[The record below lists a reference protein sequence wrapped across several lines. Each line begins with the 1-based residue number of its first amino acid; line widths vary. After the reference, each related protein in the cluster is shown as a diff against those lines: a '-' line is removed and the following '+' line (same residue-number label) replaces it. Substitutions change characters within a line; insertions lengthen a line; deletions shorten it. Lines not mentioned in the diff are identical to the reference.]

1 MDRFLARS
9 KQKTEYE
16 FTSLGPAVCVLGRSG
31 IGKSWA
37 VRDALRPHIELT
49 ADILKSKQDTV
60 NFLERIQGTD
70 TPVILDE
77 YECVQDLIGLR
88 EIKGPPTNGLFVV
101 VSQIPVK
108 FDFEIAVYEFPIPTF
123 EDIKKV
129 APGIKDVAII
139 ECNGDLRRAI
149 RSLTFRSDQMD
160 DFQGPRDFIISL
172 VSRTSQGIN
181 PARFI
186 GHPLSEPGNIA
197 SIIHE
202 NYPDTRGASTDF
214 MANVALDIST
224 SGIFE
229 DAIYNG
235 NWELMNYFNFFGC
248 ILPSVAI
255 RHGLGTNL
263 RAGSSWTKH
272 QNMCMRL
279 KRIKMMA
286 NRRPGQEIHMD
297 TLMMLRDYAEA
308 GNADILRDYN
318 LQPQDIDVLNHMS
331 PLRKIKPKVVTN
343 LKKILA
349 SKEK

>member
-1 MDRFLARS
+1 
-9 KQKTEYE
+9 
-16 FTSLGPAVCVLGRSG
+16 
-31 IGKSWA
+31 
-37 VRDALRPHIELT
+37 
-49 ADILKSKQDTV
+49 
-60 NFLERIQGTD
+60 
-70 TPVILDE
+70 
-77 YECVQDLIGLR
+77 
-88 EIKGPPTNGLFVV
+88 
-101 VSQIPVK
+101 
-108 FDFEIAVYEFPIPTF
+108 
-123 EDIKKV
+123 
-129 APGIKDVAII
+129 
-139 ECNGDLRRAI
+139 
-149 RSLTFRSDQMD
+149 MD